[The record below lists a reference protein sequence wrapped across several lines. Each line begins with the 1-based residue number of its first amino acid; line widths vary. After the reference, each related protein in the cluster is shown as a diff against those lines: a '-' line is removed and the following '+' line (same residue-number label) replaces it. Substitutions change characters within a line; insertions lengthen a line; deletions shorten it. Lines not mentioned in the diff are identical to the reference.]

1 MDQYAIAVAFAV
13 SRIPALL
20 GRADRR
26 RPASSRPE
34 VPVISGQAMASAMGH
49 AHQPGRFDPGHC
61 RSCARRAGLMDY
73 YNHVQ
78 REAARIEEARARA
91 SQARRYAIWALG
103 SAGVS
108 VLLAVVDLGIE

>member
-1 MDQYAIAVAFAV
+1 
-13 SRIPALL
+13 
-20 GRADRR
+20 
-26 RPASSRPE
+26 
-34 VPVISGQAMASAMGH
+34 
-49 AHQPGRFDPGHC
+49 
-61 RSCARRAGLMDY
+61 MDY